1 MNSTLKMDS
10 FRPDLVAKVRA
21 GLQKAAD
28 ENTRRIESNILA
40 LDATQSVSAQKRR
53 GSLNKTLQ
61 RDSQPSTR

>member
-28 ENTRRIESNILA
+28 ENGRRIESNILA
-40 LDATQSVSAQKRR
+40 LDATQSVSARKRQ